1 MRSKDAQKQLTQ
13 TSLKRQRDLL
23 GIKKSGFNT
32 SRSTA
37 GTLLTR
43 HLLEYWAQKNMTEEN
58 VLFQNSFLLVKKKP
72 PATPAGSWYLLRF
85 FFFKISAKDPHSFY
99 MRVPPQGG
107 GGGRRG
113 RGKALR
119 FSSSQLQVQNLLW
132 QGFTSE

>member
-43 HLLEYWAQKNMTEEN
+43 HLLEYWAQKKYDRRECIVSEFILISEKKTSSHARRIL
-58 VLFQNSFLLVKKKP
+58 VPLKVFFFQNFRQGPPLFLYES
-72 PATPAGSWYLLRF
+72 TPT
-85 FFFKISAKDPHSFY
+85 
-99 MRVPPQGG
+99 G